1 MTILLTSSVTGPG
14 VGVYVVSNIGEG
26 ASSVLPPVF
35 EGVGTSEEAGI
46 NSTIAGVGLSVSI
59 SIAGVGLKV
68 SSVISAEGGVGPAGS
83 AEQVVGDVDLPLLVL
98 LPEALPSLPPDFPD
112 LPLPEL
118 PPLDFPLFPLEHV
131 L

>member
-1 MTILLTSSVTGPG
+1 MTVLLTSSVTGPG
-14 VGVYVVSNIGEG
+14 VGGYVVSNRGLG

-46 NSTIAGVGLSVSI
+46 NSTKAGVGLSVSI

-98 LPEALPSLPPDFPD
+98 LS
-112 LPLPEL
+112 
-118 PPLDFPLFPLEHV
+118 DFPLLPVEHV
-131 L
+131 LYVSAQL